1 MQLLSKAH
9 FLVFV
14 TGDTIRKRGKILR
27 YCDGVWV
34 GYDDKGI
41 MIGHMPYQQDE
52 AMRDIVLDLAKSKME
67 RFQHAG

>member
-14 TGDTIRKRGKILR
+14 SADTVKKQMKVLR
-27 YCDGVWV
+27 STDGVWV
-34 GYDDKGI
+34 GYDDKGN

-52 AMRDIVLDLAKSKME
+52 ATRDVVIDLARRKME
-67 RFQHAG
+67 RFKHAG